1 MTTMKF
7 KAISADFF
15 VTDLTKK
22 KLKWPIGRSWVQIL
36 PVLISLGIL
45 QIEDFF
51 FFFFAS

>member
-22 KLKWPIGRSWVQIL
+22 NQNDQLAEAGFKSYQC
-36 PVLISLGIL
+36 
-45 QIEDFF
+45 
-51 FFFFAS
+51 